1 MGRQKPHSCEDC
13 VTFHI
18 LWFDISCSLQEE
30 GIQSKA
36 LPQHTGSH
44 HMPWTPN
51 ILSSIAPGLRASTVQ
66 RAPLHL
72 HCKSVPFQYVEAVNT
87 AINMSILQLIFSLPP
102 VHPTLL
108 GQSRIHGCL
117 LLKTRRLA
125 GEAARSRSTPTAFRT
140 EGKRKPLGSGWREN

>member
-1 MGRQKPHSCEDC
+1 M
-13 VTFHI
+13 FHV

-44 HMPWTPN
+44 HVPGTAN
-51 ILSSIAPGLRASTVQ
+51 ILSSIAPALRASTVQ

-72 HCKSVPFQYVEAVNT
+72 HCKSIPFQYVKAVNT
-87 AINMSILQLIFSLPP
+87 AINMSVLQLIFSLPP

-108 GQSRIHGCL
+108 EQSRIHGCL

-125 GEAARSRSTPTAFRT
+125 GEATRSCSRTEQQEHICCLAAFRT
-140 EGKRKPLGSGWREN
+140 EGKKKPLGSGWREN